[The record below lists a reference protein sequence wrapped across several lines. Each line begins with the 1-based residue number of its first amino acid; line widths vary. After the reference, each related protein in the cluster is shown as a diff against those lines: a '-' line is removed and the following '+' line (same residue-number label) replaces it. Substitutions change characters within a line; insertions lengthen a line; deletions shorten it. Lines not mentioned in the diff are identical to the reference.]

1 MTVSGP
7 CRRCTLLCPGRQRW
21 IRPALQ
27 ASSPPCLL
35 AWEAVRKT
43 QGDAEGICALIKV
56 ARLHDHVAAGIAA
69 ALKAGALTADVVVLE
84 ARKAADADHPATD
97 GPPNDPQPSPVASL
111 TARRLPQLRADT
123 LPLPS
128 LAAYNA
134 LLQHRLPTAR
144 QREEQP

>member
-1 MTVSGP
+1 M
-7 CRRCTLLCPGRQRW
+7 
-21 IRPALQ
+21 
-27 ASSPPCLL
+27 
-35 AWEAVRKT
+35 
-43 QGDAEGICALIKV
+43 
-56 ARLHDHVAAGIAA
+56 
-69 ALKAGALTADVVVLE
+69 VVLE

-128 LAAYNA
+128 LAAYDA

>member
-1 MTVSGP
+1 M
-7 CRRCTLLCPGRQRW
+7 
-21 IRPALQ
+21 
-27 ASSPPCLL
+27 
-35 AWEAVRKT
+35 
-43 QGDAEGICALIKV
+43 
-56 ARLHDHVAAGIAA
+56 
-69 ALKAGALTADVVVLE
+69 LE

-111 TARRLPQLRADT
+111 TARWLPQLRADT

-128 LAAYNA
+128 LAAYDA